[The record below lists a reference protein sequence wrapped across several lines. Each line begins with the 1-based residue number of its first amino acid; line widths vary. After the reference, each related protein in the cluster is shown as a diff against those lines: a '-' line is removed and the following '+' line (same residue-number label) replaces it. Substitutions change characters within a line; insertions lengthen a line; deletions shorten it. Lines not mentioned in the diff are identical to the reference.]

1 MHRADITVEGKI
13 ERQAVKRRLFDG
25 AEARLGQIAK
35 YDAGGGNRG
44 RGRSCRDGKREKIL
58 VIERR
63 KIEAEP
69 AEIVR
74 QENGAANFGVDGFAE
89 GVGKSQPEGQRR
101 ELIVIGDESPAAGQQ
116 GFDFEALLF
125 APLRV
130 AGTVGIPEPAVLD
143 AKIGISDRS
152 IFERL
157 GAK

>member
-1 MHRADITVEGKI
+1 MHRADITVEGEIK
-13 ERQAVKRRLFDG
+13 RQAVKRRLFDG

-58 VIERR
+58 VIEGR

-89 GVGKSQPEGQRR
+89 GVGKSQAEGQRR

-125 APLRV
+125 APCGLRV
-130 AGTVGIPEPAVLD
+130 PLGF
-143 AKIGISDRS
+143 RS
-152 IFERL
+152 PRSSTP
-157 GAK
+157 K